1 MKDRKTTSIYD
12 VAKKAQV
19 GIATVSRV
27 LNNNAF
33 VKDKTRTKILKAIE
47 ELDYIPNFFAK
58 NLVKNTSRIIGL
70 IIPDI
75 TNPVF
80 AEMAKGISDKAYSEN
95 YTVFL
100 CNTDSDVRK
109 ETEFVRDLLDK
120 HADGMIFIS
129 TEMSK
134 YDGDFKHYLYLHN
147 KKIPLVFINGMIENV
162 DIPYIR
168 IDEELSGYIAAKYM
182 LDKGLRKIA
191 FIGGPS
197 NFIPTRE
204 KLLGFR
210 KALKEFNL
218 PINENFVILDNFE
231 ISSGYKNTL
240 TLLDMKTKPE
250 GIITA
255 SDMLA
260 IETIKAAASKNLK
273 VPENLKV
280 IGFDDISLASEY
292 IPSITTVA
300 QPKYEM
306 GAKAL
311 EILIRLIEKKELKEK
326 NFIVKPTLI
335 IRESCC

>member
-1 MKDRKTTSIYD
+1 MKDKNTPSIYD

-27 LNNNAF
+27 LNNNIS

-58 NLVKNTSRIIGL
+58 NLVKNTSRIIGI

-100 CNTDSDVRK
+100 CNTDSDVKK
-109 ETEFVRDLLDK
+109 ETEFVKNLLDK

-134 YDGDFKHYLYLHN
+134 YNGDFKHYLYLYN
-147 KKIPLVFINGMIENV
+147 KKIPLVFINGMIKNV

-168 IDEELSGYIAAKYM
+168 IDEELSGYIAAKFM
-182 LDKGLRKIA
+182 LEKGLRKIA

-197 NFIPTRE
+197 NFIPTKE
-204 KLLGFR
+204 KLSGFKR
-210 KALKEFNL
+210 ALNEFNL
-218 PINENFVILDNFE
+218 SVNKDYIVLDNFE
-231 ISSGYKNTL
+231 LSSGFKNTL
-240 TLLDMKTKPE
+240 NLLDMKTKPE

-260 IETIKAAASKNLK
+260 IESIKAAASKNLK
-273 VPENLKV
+273 VPGNLKV
-280 IGFDDISLASEY
+280 IGFDDINLASIY
-292 IPSITTVA
+292 IPSLTTVA

-306 GAKAL
+306 GTKAL
-311 EILIRLIEKKELKEK
+311 EILIRLIEKKDLKEK
-326 NFIVKPTLI
+326 NFIVKPNLV
-335 IRESCC
+335 IRESCY

>member
-1 MKDRKTTSIYD
+1 MKDRKTPSIYD

-27 LNNNAF
+27 LNNNGS
-33 VKDKTRTKILKAIE
+33 VKDETRTKVLKAIE

-58 NLVKNTSRIIGL
+58 NLVKNTSRIIVL

-100 CNTDSDVRK
+100 CNTDSDVKK
-109 ETEFVRDLLDK
+109 EIKFVKDFLDK
-120 HADGMIFIS
+120 HVDGMIFIS

-147 KKIPLVFINGMIENV
+147 KKLPLVFINGMIKNV

-168 IDEELSGYIAAKYM
+168 IDEELSGYIAAKFM
-182 LDKGLRKIA
+182 LDKGLRRIA

-197 NFIPTRE
+197 NFIPTKE
-204 KLLGFR
+204 KLLGFK
-210 KALKEFNL
+210 KALNEFNL
-218 PINENFVILDNFE
+218 PINENYIILDNFE
-231 ISSGYKNTL
+231 VSSGFKNTIN
-240 TLLDMKTKPE
+240 LLDMKTKPE

-260 IETIKAAASKNLK
+260 IESIKAAALKNIK

-280 IGFDDISLASEY
+280 IGFDDIALASEY
-292 IPSITTVA
+292 IPSLTTIA

-311 EILIRLIEKKELKEK
+311 EILIKLIEKKELKEK
-326 NFIVKPTLI
+326 NFIVKPKLI